1 MGSKTWKGS
10 LGKSKLR
17 LELSQFSMLRKTR
30 RQVWYT
36 VRVRDLNCAGW
47 VLNPRPAEG
56 LSPGE
61 MAQKPLPISRA
72 QAALPWLLL
81 LSPLPEVFTWLL
93 DKSLADICW
102 QLFGQHWKHHMCC
115 PARSLPPI
123 RMGWRSSRG
132 LRSAWSL
139 SSRPPLLTSYWSW
152 KFLKDLFY
160 LSLLKTFQGFFN
172 LKANTDIYIL
182 FKNLITAA
190 SDFILSHSYYNK
202 LLLKANESWRTN

>member
-1 MGSKTWKGS
+1 MQHQPSPLQRSEGACIHMGSKTWKGS

-56 LSPGE
+56 LSPAE

-81 LSPLPEVFTWLL
+81 LSPLPGVFTWLL

-115 PARSLPPI
+115 PARSFPPSRWDEGVPGVWGVPGAFLLDLP
-123 RMGWRSSRG
+123 
-132 LRSAWSL
+132 
-139 SSRPPLLTSYWSW
+139 YWLHIGAES
-152 KFLKDLFY
+152 
-160 LSLLKTFQGFFN
+160 
-172 LKANTDIYIL
+172 
-182 FKNLITAA
+182 
-190 SDFILSHSYYNK
+190 
-202 LLLKANESWRTN
+202 SWRIYFI